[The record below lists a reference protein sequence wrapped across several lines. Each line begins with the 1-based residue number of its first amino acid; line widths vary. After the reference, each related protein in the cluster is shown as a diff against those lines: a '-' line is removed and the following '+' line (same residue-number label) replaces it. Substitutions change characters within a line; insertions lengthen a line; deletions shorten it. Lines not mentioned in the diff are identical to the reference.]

1 MTIALRQSRS
11 DDAYVSN
18 RVFDGIRSRDA
29 GTSARD
35 RDRALK
41 QLDRL
46 RVGREKRD

>member
-1 MTIALRQSRS
+1 MAVALQQSRS
-11 DDAYVSN
+11 EDTYVSN
-18 RVFDGIRSRDA
+18 RVFDGIRARDA

-46 RVGREKRD
+46 RVEREKRG

>member
-11 DDAYVSN
+11 DDTYVSS
-18 RVFDGIRSRDA
+18 RVFDGIRPRDA

-35 RDRALK
+35 RDRALR

-46 RVGREKRD
+46 RTEREKRD